1 MIVFKNVRK
10 DYSNGTKALR
20 DIDFSIEQ
28 GEFVFIIGSSGA
40 GKSSI
45 AKIITC
51 EEEVTAG
58 EVLVNN
64 YNLCTIRQKDV
75 PALRRTIGVV
85 FQDFRLIPD
94 KTVFENVAFAM
105 RVVGASNG
113 QIRKKVPIVLGL
125 VGLGHKVKAF
135 PGELSG
141 GEQQRVALARAIV
154 NNPSVILADE
164 PTGNLD
170 PGMSLE
176 IMHLLAEINARGTTV
191 IVVTHE
197 KDLVNLMKRR
207 VIVLDRGRLVCD
219 RTGGYENA
227 RK

>member
-10 DYSNGTKALR
+10 DYANGTKALR